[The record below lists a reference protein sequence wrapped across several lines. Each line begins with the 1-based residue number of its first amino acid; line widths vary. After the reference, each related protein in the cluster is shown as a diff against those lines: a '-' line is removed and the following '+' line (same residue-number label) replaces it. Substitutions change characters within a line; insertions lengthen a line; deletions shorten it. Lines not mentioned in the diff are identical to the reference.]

1 MICCVDHQCGSNRIE
16 SKCCWPQSSVE
27 KWQVQPKKKIFNA
40 YLGLWL
46 VTKDMSV
53 FGCSNFEHD
62 AFLTIWCFL
71 NVTSD
76 EDLLKLQVAG
86 DG

>member
-1 MICCVDHQCGSNRIE
+1 MLLASIQRRKMAGTA
-16 SKCCWPQSSVE
+16 
-27 KWQVQPKKKIFNA
+27 KKKKKFNA